1 MKISGLIENIK
12 ILVIPTEVHGAHR
25 GAGGQKKG
33 WGRWNFSCFYFK
45 ALLADPFPGVVT
57 ESLVSTKLLNLL
69 VLGLIRSI
77 AWAAWADNI
86 EHVRPGAKSTSA
98 LTLWPLTQNQMKP
111 RGIIISYT
119 FWGLEN
125 RPSTS
130 TTTCGNTSKTI
141 SGFDKAAPINE

>member
-45 ALLADPFPGVVT
+45 ALLADPFPGVVKV
-57 ESLVSTKLLNLL
+57 SLVFTKLLNLL

-77 AWAAWADNI
+77 A
-86 EHVRPGAKSTSA
+86 
-98 LTLWPLTQNQMKP
+98 
-111 RGIIISYT
+111 
-119 FWGLEN
+119 
-125 RPSTS
+125 
-130 TTTCGNTSKTI
+130 
-141 SGFDKAAPINE
+141 